1 MSKIKRIGLF
11 PNHNDKSVAFSE
23 QLAKKLEVFG
33 YLIDQNNFDLA
44 IAVGGDGSFLHMVKE
59 CSFDEGIYYVGVN
72 TGTLGFVQ
80 DIYPNEMDTFIQK
93 LYEDD
98 YKIEDIGTLRTEI
111 ITDDDVC
118 EKYSLN
124 EMIIRDSKLGKLQTT
139 ILVNEQLLGRFIGDG
154 LLVATSFGS
163 TAQNRS
169 YNGAIVY
176 NELHTLQ
183 VTPMGPISSD
193 SYRSISNSIVMP
205 EERIITISPSY
216 ENKKILITADGEH
229 EVFENVKAVNNS
241 VKKKIRCLKM
251 TNYDYTRK
259 INEKIL

>member
-98 YKIEDIGTLRTEI
+98 YKIEDIG
-111 ITDDDVC
+111 
-118 EKYSLN
+118 K
-124 EMIIRDSKLGKLQTT
+124 
-139 ILVNEQLLGRFIGDG
+139 
-154 LLVATSFGS
+154 
-163 TAQNRS
+163 
-169 YNGAIVY
+169 
-176 NELHTLQ
+176 
-183 VTPMGPISSD
+183 
-193 SYRSISNSIVMP
+193 
-205 EERIITISPSY
+205 
-216 ENKKILITADGEH
+216 
-229 EVFENVKAVNNS
+229 
-241 VKKKIRCLKM
+241 
-251 TNYDYTRK
+251 
-259 INEKIL
+259 

>member
-1 MSKIKRIGLF
+1 
-11 PNHNDKSVAFSE
+11 
-23 QLAKKLEVFG
+23 
-33 YLIDQNNFDLA
+33 
-44 IAVGGDGSFLHMVKE
+44 
-59 CSFDEGIYYVGVN
+59 
-72 TGTLGFVQ
+72 
-80 DIYPNEMDTFIQK
+80 
-93 LYEDD
+93 
-98 YKIEDIGTLRTEI
+98 
-111 ITDDDVC
+111 
-118 EKYSLN
+118 
-124 EMIIRDSKLGKLQTT
+124 MIIRDSKLGKLQTT